1 MEQRRWRDE
10 VSRRRQKISKGKLQ
24 PYRVLL
30 TSQDTL
36 GFTQDYKDYKD
47 CTLGYLLKAR
57 PVSGAA

>member
-1 MEQRRWRDE
+1 M
-10 VSRRRQKISKGKLQ
+10 SRRRQKISKGKLQ